1 MRQVL
6 SPIASSL
13 NAAVTFHASCNLNL
27 NLDLGFHSLTEAHR
41 VEWMIDYLLAWLSF
55 QALAY

>member
-27 NLDLGFHSLTEAHR
+27 NLDLGFHSLTEAYR
-41 VEWMIDYLLAWLSF
+41 VEWMIEDSPTWLS
-55 QALAY
+55 LWSIK